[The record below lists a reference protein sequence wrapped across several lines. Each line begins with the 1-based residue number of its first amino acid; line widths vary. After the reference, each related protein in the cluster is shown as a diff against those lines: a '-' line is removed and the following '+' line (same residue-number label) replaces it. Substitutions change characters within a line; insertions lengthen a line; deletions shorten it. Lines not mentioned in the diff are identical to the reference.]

1 MTFKK
6 TFPIHSVHLILIF
19 SSQNTFT
26 KFMVRQQN
34 FKNTLSCFNYLQR
47 VNGRSKYFFS
57 TSKHMPFTSWKS
69 WMLLIFFKKVVATF
83 SVFLVSPIKYFQK
96 ISLKTW
102 KDITRTYFNGQ
113 LKTASCFWQFAVW
126 LKKRRNFRLYYSKTN
141 IFLACEK

>member
-1 MTFKK
+1 M
-6 TFPIHSVHLILIF
+6 
-19 SSQNTFT
+19 
-26 KFMVRQQN
+26 
-34 FKNTLSCFNYLQR
+34 SCFNYLQR

-83 SVFLVSPIKYFQK
+83 SVFLVTPIKYFQK

-126 LKKRRNFRLYYSKTN
+126 LKKRRIFRLYYSKKKHISCMWKIIRNSVLVLMWRHSSIINLMNKNNFTLSRSPFGTN
-141 IFLACEK
+141 